1 MSVVKKFKE
10 LLDLDEIDV
19 LINEVES
26 LDTLYYLIFQIQFL
40 KEKALF

>member
-19 LINEVES
+19 LVDEIGTSRHIIVS
-26 LDTLYYLIFQIQFL
+26 DFPDTIPQGKSSF
-40 KEKALF
+40 